1 MLSKFGI
8 FHSTITCD
16 FSVVET
22 RPHTIQAGLK
32 LMKSAKLTDQASAM
46 GLIHLLINTK
56 ASVNHYTG
64 IFKMVLGLD
73 LRSL

>member
-1 MLSKFGI
+1 MI
-8 FHSTITCD
+8 PT
-16 FSVVET
+16 
-22 RPHTIQAGLK
+22 GLK